1 MASTPNQPSLAD
13 AAMAFIAPFERP
25 RFAIYND
32 NGKPAIGFGHNITPA
47 EIKAKK
53 VGGLTLVPDPK
64 AEFGFKVEGEV
75 SQKAVQQLFKQDVA
89 ESLAAAQNV
98 LPGHASRNMT
108 IGLASF
114 LYNLGPNKVN
124 AVNNPKLAAAVQSGN
139 PSEIVDAFLL
149 FGNRRDPDTGRL
161 VLEEGLVKRREQ
173 EASLVATPDG
183 MEGLMEQF
191 PGADIGFTVGATGAA
206 ALQDQLAQDPS
217 MARAAQGVRAQ
228 PVGMPGPSQNSL
240 TTSDDF
246 TPAAQGVIRAIQ
258 GDAAPARSVK

>member
-1 MASTPNQPSLAD
+1 MADTPKQPSLTD

-25 RFAIYND
+25 QFQIYDD

-47 EIKAKK
+47 EIKAGR
-53 VGGLTLVPDPK
+53 VGSLKLIPDPTSK
-64 AEFGFKVEGEV
+64 FGVKVDGDITH
-75 SQKAVQQLFKQDVA
+75 KAVQQLFKQDVA
-89 ESLAAAQNV
+89 ESIAAAQNV
-98 LPGHASRNMT
+98 LPGAASRNMT

-114 LYNLGPNKVN
+114 LYNTGPNK
-124 AVNNPKLAAAVQSGN
+124 ADAANNPRLAAAVQSGN

-161 VLEEGLVKRREQ
+161 VLEPGLVKRREQ

-183 MEGLMEQF
+183 LEGLQEML
-191 PGADIGFTVGATGAA
+191 PGADVGFGLGATGMAA
-206 ALQDQLAQDPS
+206 AQDQLRQDPS

-228 PVGMPGPSQNSL
+228 PVGMPGPAQNALS
-240 TTSDDF
+240 TSDDF